1 MASVSPSAAQKPRSV
16 EDIFKDFS
24 GRRSAVLDALG
35 RDVEEFFSLC
45 DPDKDNLCLYG
56 LPDGTWEVALP
67 AEEVPPEMPEPV
79 LGINFAR
86 DGMRRGDWVAL
97 VAMHTDSWLLS
108 VAFYFGAR
116 LNQLESST
124 QPNAQLRCL
133 LVTVTGI
140 VTATPPSLLQ
150 LSRCRRLPA
159 VAQLNPDERCRL
171 HTRAPLSQI
180 SDLQAFEIVEVEF
193 VERGFRFRSVA
204 MALVSSAS
212 KDSGSVYCRKQK
224 SLGLLCSNFLSL
236 YNREG
241 VETIGLDDAAK
252 QLGVER
258 RRIYDIVNVLESV
271 GVRSSNLA
279 LISSLDPV
287 NYLDY

>member
-1 MASVSPSAAQKPRSV
+1 MDVTSVINSERSAAYCRLAQLNPA
-16 EDIFKDFS
+16 E
-24 GRRSAVLDALG
+24 RSAPVSSRHSHRHRHSNAAVDAAAQPLSTSPRRLSAQPSRTLSSPHSRSG
-35 RDVEEFFSLC
+35 
-45 DPDKDNLCLYG
+45 
-56 LPDGTWEVALP
+56 
-67 AEEVPPEMPEPV
+67 PV
-79 LGINFAR
+79 F
-86 DGMRRGDWVAL
+86 V
-97 VAMHTDSWLLS
+97 
-108 VAFYFGAR
+108 
-116 LNQLESST
+116 
-124 QPNAQLRCL
+124 
-133 LVTVTGI
+133 VTVTGI
-140 VTATPPSLLQ
+140 VTASRTPSSPVAAAAQSNAVSPPSLLQ
-150 LSRCRRLPA
+150 
-159 VAQLNPDERCRL
+159 
-171 HTRAPLSQI
+171 LSQI
-180 SDLQAFEIVEVEF
+180 SDLQAFEIVEAEF

>member
-1 MASVSPSAAQKPRSV
+1 MQ
-16 EDIFKDFS
+16 
-24 GRRSAVLDALG
+24 
-35 RDVEEFFSLC
+35 
-45 DPDKDNLCLYG
+45 
-56 LPDGTWEVALP
+56 
-67 AEEVPPEMPEPV
+67 
-79 LGINFAR
+79 
-86 DGMRRGDWVAL
+86 
-97 VAMHTDSWLLS
+97 
-108 VAFYFGAR
+108 
-116 LNQLESST
+116 
-124 QPNAQLRCL
+124 
-133 LVTVTGI
+133 
-140 VTATPPSLLQ
+140 
-150 LSRCRRLPA
+150 
-159 VAQLNPDERCRL
+159 
-171 HTRAPLSQI
+171 LSQI